1 MRQNPKGT
9 GIFKSELAALRIDRQ
24 SDTQPARRRWLYAML
39 LIVLCGGLTTAYFA
53 CGRIVAQEVET
64 VRPTMQTSSAEAA
77 LTPILTASGYVV
89 ARRKAVVS
97 AKIQGR
103 LAELDVEEG
112 SQVTEGQVIAR
123 LDNSD
128 YQAQIDVARAQ
139 VQGAEADLAE
149 QQRQLRLARS
159 LADAGVVPRDQ
170 LEAALSRVRRAE
182 ASLSQS
188 KANLSLSEANFQNTF
203 IRAPFTGVVV
213 TKMAEIGESVAPIPP
228 GVNLSTSSGAIVA
241 LVDMTTLETEVDVS
255 ESNVAKLQRGQPAQV
270 SVEAFP
276 DRIYRAVLR
285 EVIPTADR
293 TKATITVKVTIL
305 DKDRNLRPEMSA
317 KVTFLERARKGG
329 APPGT
334 SKSII
339 TVPRDAVVARNE
351 MNVVF
356 VVDDR
361 KNDRKKV
368 HLVPVLTSAEMTDG
382 VIITQGLTGAET
394 LVRNP
399 PSSLKDGDVVK
410 TKG

>member
-1 MRQNPKGT
+1 
-9 GIFKSELAALRIDRQ
+9 
-24 SDTQPARRRWLYAML
+24 ML
-39 LIVLCGGLTTAYFA
+39 LIILGGGVVAFFFA
-53 CGRIVAQEVET
+53 RGRIVAQEVET
-64 VRPTMQTSSAEAA
+64 VRPTMKAATAEAA
-77 LTPILTASGYVV
+77 LAPILTASGYVV

-103 LAELDVEEG
+103 LAELDVDEG
-112 SQVTEGQVIAR
+112 SQVAEGQVIAR

-128 YQAQIDVARAQ
+128 YQAQIEVARAQ
-139 VQGAEADLAE
+139 VQGSDADLAE
-149 QQRQLRLARS
+149 QQRQLRIAQS
-159 LADAGVVPRDQ
+159 LADAGVLPRDQ

-182 ASLSQS
+182 ASLAQS

-276 DRIYRAVLR
+276 DRVYRAVLR
-285 EVIPTADR
+285 EVMPSADR

-305 DKDRNLRPEMSA
+305 DKGKNLRPEMSA
-317 KVTFLERARKGG
+317 KVTFLERAGEG
-329 APPGT
+329 TGPPGE
-334 SKSII
+334 SKPVIS
-339 TVPRDAVVARNE
+339 VPKDAVVARNDI
-351 MNVVF
+351 NVVF
-356 VVDDR
+356 VVGDR
-361 KNDRKKV
+361 KRV
-368 HLVPVLTSAEMTDG
+368 HVVPVLTGAEKQSG
-382 VIITQGLTGAET
+382 VVIKQGLTGSEK

-410 TKG
+410 TRG